1 MSRKADRQAAWSHAR
16 TEGKQRLENW
26 HHPAGLALLAASLWQ
41 GLAVWLGQGLNVWIW
56 LFSGLVLFAVLWG
69 YHRALSRQWVERL
82 QQLQAESC
90 DTSGAGS
97 ERDLAELEG
106 IASRI
111 TQNAKGVNK
120 ASKQRLAF
128 IEEVL
133 ETTRHASETSTHLSR
148 EAQLSR
154 EDMQSMDRAFNQVC
168 QHITGLGVEVSNAT
182 EALEGLDSEVHQFLG
197 EFRGVS
203 DIAKG
208 IAAISEQTNLL
219 ALNAAIEA
227 ARAGDAGR
235 GFAVVAGEV
244 RALAKKTKGNTE
256 RIDESLKRLE
266 GHREALDR
274 ALAILKS
281 SMDRAREAT
290 SNSESSMQTST
301 QEVAQSASSAMNK
314 LEAVSASLT
323 EESARLNQL
332 VEHVDQLRSDTEKAI
347 EGSSVNA
354 GLGEEAIEL
363 IKRVASDNA
372 P

>member
-1 MSRKADRQAAWSHAR
+1 MRQEVDRQAAWSRAQV
-16 TEGKQRLENW
+16 EGKQRLEAW
-26 HHPAGLALLAASLWQ
+26 GYPAGLALLLASACQ
-41 GLAVWLGQGLNVWIW
+41 GLAVLLGQGFNVWAW
-56 LFSGLVLFAVLWG
+56 LFGALVLFVVLWL
-69 YHRALSRQWVERL
+69 YHRMLGHRWVEHLERL
-82 QQLQAESC
+82 QAGMQ
-90 DTSGAGS
+90 DGSGADA
-97 ERDLAELEG
+97 ERDLVDLEA

-133 ETTRHASETSTHLSR
+133 ETTRHASETSTHLAS

-168 QHITGLGVEVSNAT
+168 QHITGLGVEVSDAI
-182 EALEGLDSEVHQFLG
+182 EALEGLDSEIHQFLG

-244 RALAKKTKGNTE
+244 RALAEKTKGNTE
-256 RIDESLKRLE
+256 RIDESLKGLE

-274 ALAILKS
+274 ALGVLKA

-290 SNSESSMQTST
+290 SNSESSMQAST
-301 QEVAQSASSAMNK
+301 QEVAQSASSAIDK

-323 EESARLNQL
+323 EESIRLNQL

-354 GLGEEAIEL
+354 GLGEEALALLHKLQREL
-363 IKRVASDNA
+363 
-372 P
+372 

>member
-1 MSRKADRQAAWSHAR
+1 MSREADRQAPWGRALN
-16 TEGKQRLENW
+16 EGKQRLENW
-26 HHPAGLALLAASLWQ
+26 HYPAGLALLMASLWQ
-41 GLAVWLGQGLNVWIW
+41 GLMALFGQSVNIWVW
-56 LFSGLVLFAVLWG
+56 LFSGLVLFAALWL
-69 YHRALSRQWVERL
+69 YHRTLNRQWVARL
-82 QQLQAESC
+82 EQLQTEIQEG
-90 DTSGAGS
+90 SGADS
-97 ERDLAELEG
+97 TKDLADLG
-106 IASRI
+106 AIASRI

-120 ASKQRLAF
+120 ASKQRLTF

-133 ETTRHASETSTHLSR
+133 ETTRHASDTSTHLAS

-168 QHITGLGVEVSNAT
+168 QHITGLGVEVSDAI
-182 EALEGLDSEVHQFLG
+182 EALEGLDSEIHQFLD

-244 RALAKKTKGNTE
+244 RALAEKTKGNTE
-256 RIDESLKRLE
+256 QIDESLKGLE

-274 ALAILKS
+274 ALGVLKA

-290 SNSESSMQTST
+290 SNSESSMQAST
-301 QEVAQSASSAMNK
+301 KEVAQSASSAIDK

-323 EESARLNQL
+323 EESTRLNEL
-332 VEHVDQLRSDTEKAI
+332 VAHVDQLRGDTEKAI

-363 IKRVASDNA
+363 IKRVASDSA